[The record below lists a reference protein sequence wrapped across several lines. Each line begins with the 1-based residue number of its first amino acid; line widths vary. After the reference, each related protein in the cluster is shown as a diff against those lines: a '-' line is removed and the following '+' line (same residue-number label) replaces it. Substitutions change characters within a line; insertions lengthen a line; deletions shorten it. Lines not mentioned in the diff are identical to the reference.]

1 MADTADN
8 GRDSSSMRSA
18 GAGSTGATRPATLT
32 ASSSSNISNYASSV
46 SSDNQSL
53 NQSHNNLSGSTGAP
67 GTPVSRRSGG
77 WDRQTLS
84 PAAAARVRLDDNE
97 DHAPHQSSNL
107 RPSSEL
113 LEDSSDS
120 SDEYVSTYKP
130 LKTASRSKRFF
141 QSMVS
146 KFTKSSVR
154 YGYLQN
160 TQQEQDRN
168 VIQHTVIINVF
179 KGQLC
184 LSPITPRPK
193 RVLDVGTAGG
203 IWALPV
209 AQKHPYCSVL
219 GVDIEPVHPQYTK
232 SNCTFKTMDI
242 THDWDFEGGG
252 NFDFIHI
259 RQLGDINDKK
269 KLIQSCFEHL
279 RPGGWVEFTEWIAL
293 LNSPDHSLR
302 GTAFRRWN
310 NLLEEGLQNFGTT
323 LHYPEKFKPLLQETG
338 FEPIIE
344 TRNGAPTNACYPGK
358 KLQRIG
364 HLMTQNW
371 LLIIEPLTMPVFT
384 QGLGWTPDQVHALLA
399 EVRKEISNTKYHSF
413 MTLIT
418 VCAQKPWDGIPRSSS
433 STSAT
438 ASASA
443 SRSESSLPQ
452 TSRSGTPL
460 PFLGDIL

>member
-1 MADTADN
+1 
-8 GRDSSSMRSA
+8 
-18 GAGSTGATRPATLT
+18 
-32 ASSSSNISNYASSV
+32 
-46 SSDNQSL
+46 
-53 NQSHNNLSGSTGAP
+53 
-67 GTPVSRRSGG
+67 
-77 WDRQTLS
+77 
-84 PAAAARVRLDDNE
+84 
-97 DHAPHQSSNL
+97 
-107 RPSSEL
+107 
-113 LEDSSDS
+113 
-120 SDEYVSTYKP
+120 
-130 LKTASRSKRFF
+130 
-141 QSMVS
+141 
-146 KFTKSSVR
+146 
-154 YGYLQN
+154 
-160 TQQEQDRN
+160 
-168 VIQHTVIINVF
+168 
-179 KGQLC
+179 
-184 LSPITPRPK
+184 
-193 RVLDVGTAGG
+193 
-203 IWALPV
+203 
-209 AQKHPYCSVL
+209 
-219 GVDIEPVHPQYTK
+219 
-232 SNCTFKTMDI
+232 MDI

-413 MTLIT
+413 MTL
-418 VCAQKPWDGIPRSSS
+418 
-433 STSAT
+433 
-438 ASASA
+438 
-443 SRSESSLPQ
+443 
-452 TSRSGTPL
+452 
-460 PFLGDIL
+460 